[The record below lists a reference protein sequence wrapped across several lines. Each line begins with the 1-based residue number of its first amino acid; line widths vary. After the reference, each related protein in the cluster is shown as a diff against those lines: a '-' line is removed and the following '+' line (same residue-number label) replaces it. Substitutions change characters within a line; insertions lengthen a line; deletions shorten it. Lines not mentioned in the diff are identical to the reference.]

1 MWKKSIVK
9 QFNIKHDKNEGY
21 EYFCKALYANIEYS
35 VVLIFVHTMI
45 HFFSGIFDEQKL
57 QKNSISE
64 IFCKI
69 INDFTVTFDT
79 FNGSLLNKNIT
90 LFN

>member
-1 MWKKSIVK
+1 MYIYIYIYTHTHTYTYIYNKTLL
-9 QFNIKHDKNEGY
+9 NIKFIKITV
-21 EYFCKALYANIEYS
+21 NIEYS
-35 VVLIFVHTMI
+35 VVLIFVD
-45 HFFSGIFDEQKL
+45 FFSGIFDEQKL

-79 FNGSLLNKNIT
+79 FNGLLLNKNIT
-90 LFN
+90 FFN